1 MLTPRGRRTS
11 ANNPRKARTASD
23 GDRELMGSVAP
34 VGAMIREWRERR
46 RLTQLALACD
56 AEISTRHLSF
66 LETGRSTPSRE
77 MILHLSA
84 QLDVPMR
91 ERNVMLIAA
100 GYAPQFPEKP
110 LDDPALTAARKAIDL
125 VLDAQKP
132 YPAFAID
139 RHWTLVAS
147 NYALPEI
154 YEGVASPLLKPPVN
168 GLRLT
173 LHPEGLAPRIANLAE
188 WRGHLLER
196 LRHQIDLTAD
206 AVLIDLMREVS
217 GYRSPVPCNPDHAA
231 DIPYAV
237 AVPFRIATSRG
248 LLSFFSTTTVF
259 GTPVDVTLSEL
270 ALECFYPADAA
281 TAENVRRSR
290 TLPRM

>member
-1 MLTPRGRRTS
+1 MPS
-11 ANNPRKARTASD
+11 VSSTA
-23 GDRELMGSVAP
+23 P
-34 VGAMIREWRERR
+34 FGALLREWRTRR

-66 LETGRSTPSRE
+66 LETGKAAPSRE

-91 ERNVMLIAA
+91 ERNVLLVAA
-100 GYAPQFPEKP
+100 GYAPHFSERA
-110 LDDPALTAARKAIDL
+110 LEDPALIPARQAVEM
-125 VLDAQKP
+125 VLEAQKP

-147 NYALPEI
+147 NNALPEL
-154 YEGVASPLLKPPVN
+154 YERVSPALLRPPVN

-173 LHPEGLAPRIANLAE
+173 LHPDGLAPQITNLVE
-188 WRGHLLER
+188 WRAHLLAR

-206 AVLIDLMREVS
+206 PVLIDLLREVTQYPAPPAS
-217 GYRSPVPCNPDHAA
+217 VATHAPDLAHAA
-231 DIPYAV
+231 
-237 AVPFRIATSRG
+237 AVPFRVSVNRG
-248 LLSFFSTTTVF
+248 VLDFFSTTTVF

-270 ALECFYPADAA
+270 ALECFYPANAQTAA
-281 TAENVRRSR
+281 LVRGF
-290 TLPRM
+290 